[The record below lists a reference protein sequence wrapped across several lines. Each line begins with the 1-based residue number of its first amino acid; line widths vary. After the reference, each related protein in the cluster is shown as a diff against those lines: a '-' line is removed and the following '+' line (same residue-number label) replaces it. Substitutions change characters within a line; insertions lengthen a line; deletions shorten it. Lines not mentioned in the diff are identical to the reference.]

1 MKKLLIASI
10 LSVGLVAGVQAQDSE
25 PRHGQPDGSR
35 IANYLEL
42 TDDQLPAF
50 QAVMKEQFEKRR
62 ALHQE
67 FREKHQA
74 VEAETRSEL
83 EGVLTYEQLE
93 KLDAMKEKR
102 SKRMSGMWK
111 EGGKKGVDRHQGKHR
126 FSKHQH
132 NHAGASE
139 QE

>member
-67 FREKHQA
+67 LREKHQA

-102 SKRMSGMWK
+102 
-111 EGGKKGVDRHQGKHR
+111 GGKWKGVHRGEGKRGGAHHHGKHR
-126 FSKHQH
+126 MGKSLPEANVQ
-132 NHAGASE
+132 
-139 QE
+139 